1 MTEPIRRGDKYDIPF
16 KVNGD
21 LTGATTTVRVRLG
34 RAAAVELDHTVTDHV
49 GGEGLIHDTSALP
62 IGPYRAELEAVNGEQ
77 RVTYPL
83 TGYLI
88 VEADLG

>member
-21 LTGATTTVRVRLG
+21 LTGSDTTLRVKLG
-34 RAAAVELDHTVTDHV
+34 RSTAVELDHTVTDHV
-49 GGEGLIHDTSALP
+49 GGEGVIRDTSALP
-62 IGPYRAELEAVNGEQ
+62 VGSYRAELEAVNGEQ

-83 TGYLI
+83 PGYLI
-88 VEADLG
+88 VEGDLG